1 MYSKLLTMITT
12 FTEFPMRC
20 FRLQIGE
27 DTIYDIFIPDIYEP
41 SSIVMITD
49 FNGDMVPFKEWEN
62 IENLLKEYLTKN
74 VY

>member
-1 MYSKLLTMITT
+1 MTTT

-20 FRLQIGE
+20 FRLQIGV
-27 DTIYDIFIPDIYEP
+27 DKIYDIFIPDIYEI

-49 FNGDMVPFKEWEN
+49 FNGDMVPFEEWEN
-62 IENLLKEYLTKN
+62 IGNLLEEHLTQN